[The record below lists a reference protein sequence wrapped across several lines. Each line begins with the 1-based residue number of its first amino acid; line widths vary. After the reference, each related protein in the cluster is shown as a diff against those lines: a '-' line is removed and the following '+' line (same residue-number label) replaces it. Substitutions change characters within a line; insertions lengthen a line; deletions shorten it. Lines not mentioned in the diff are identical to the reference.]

1 MSKVR
6 KVSQKPVKYIIGD
19 NNNYRVTVYST
30 SLLRLEYSKKGVFD
44 DDAPIIM
51 QPELNE
57 EVEHT
62 AKWEGKFFV
71 LKTVDCELKVL
82 PDGRQL
88 DVGNVYF
95 TVFETFCGKNV
106 VWQPGIVDKENIG
119 GAMLDL
125 FKFPDGKSKERF
137 SEGLISRSGYFIFRN
152 YYELLWDTKTGWV
165 KRRSDWEFQD
175 WFMFGYGKNYKK
187 AFADFIKLFGRIP
200 LIPKWA
206 FGYWYSKWHKFKDT
220 DILEMIK
227 KFKELSIPI
236 DVFIID
242 TDWRKHGWD
251 GYEWNREFF
260 PDYKKFLHEVKK
272 QNVHIGLNDH
282 PGYDVPARLHPDDP
296 YLDRIKSRI
305 PGMQEYYCNWTD
317 KKYVDAWV
325 EEIFAKFLDDG
336 VDFWWVDGNVG
347 NIENA
352 GFPSQQWVNRF
363 YFEAAKNAND
373 NRRPMILS
381 RWGGVGA
388 HKYPVQF
395 SGDTYSTFETLKYQI
410 SYTHKGGNVGAAYW
424 SHDIGGF
431 FGTSVPE
438 DLYIRWVQFGC
449 FSPIF
454 RTHSIGAPREP
465 WEYSTR
471 AVDVFRKYVRIR
483 YALFPYFYAFAR
495 ECFEK
500 GLPVVRGLY
509 IEYPEDKNS
518 YLFEEEYLIGDAILV
533 VPAYGPGEVFEREAY
548 FPKGLWVSLEDKE
561 IIRGPCKKKLKIP
574 LERIPIYIK
583 LGAVIPTCTVRD
595 NLSYSISEIELNIYP
610 SGRTEFTY
618 YEDDGITQQYLKGE
632 FIKQKILIRKT
643 EKEIYI
649 ELSPIEGKYD
659 NCLEKI
665 TCNLNILAYRLSPKK
680 VFVDVNEKTVDF
692 TDKIFSQTVKSAFNF
707 LRIELKNYNRREKK
721 IIKVKT

>member
-1 MSKVR
+1 MGKVR

-71 LKTVDCELKVL
+71 LKTEDCELKVL

-206 FGYWYSKWHKFKDT
+206 FGYWYSKWYKFKDT

-325 EEIFAKFLDDG
+325 EEIFTKFLDDG

-595 NLSYSISEIELNIYP
+595 NLSYPISEIELNIYP
-610 SGRTEFTY
+610 SGRTELTY

-680 VFVDVNEKTVDF
+680 VFVDVNEKEVDF
-692 TDKIFSQTVKSAFNF
+692 TDKIFSQTVKPAFNF